1 MYEEEQ
7 LSVKVKRFI
16 KAPRER
22 VYAAW
27 ADPAQ
32 LTKWF
37 GPGTVVTRKLT
48 ADVRVGGRF
57 QWECTDPEGK
67 EVTISG
73 QYHEVVPGRKI
84 VFTWRLE
91 EDDDWKDH
99 NSMVTV
105 EFFDQADG
113 TEVRLTHEN
122 LPTKPSRDDHEQG
135 WNSVLDKLEEFIG

>member
-1 MYEEEQ
+1 MCEEEQ
-7 LSVKVKRFI
+7 FSVKIKRFI
-16 KAPRER
+16 KASRER

-32 LTKWF
+32 FPKWF
-37 GPGTVVTRKLT
+37 GPATVVTRSLT

-57 QWECTDPEGK
+57 HWECTDPEGN

-73 QYHEVVPGRKI
+73 QYREVVPDRKL

-91 EDDDWKDH
+91 EDEDWKDH
-99 NSMVTV
+99 NSIVTV

-122 LPTKPSRDDHEQG
+122 LPTESSRDDHKQG
-135 WNSVLDKLEEFIG
+135 WNSVLDKLEKFVV